1 MTGDL
6 SLVFL
11 SVTCGVT
18 CRVVMQWSALED
30 HEVLQEDRVLTVA
43 SSGMSA
49 SKPTKGLELEHSQ
62 FFWMDSC
69 WVKGLRIC
77 PIQIVTFT

>member
-1 MTGDL
+1 
-6 SLVFL
+6 
-11 SVTCGVT
+11 
-18 CRVVMQWSALED
+18 MQWSALED

-62 FFWMDSC
+62 FFGWTPVGSRASESVLFKLLLSHDKSRSLQALHSRQGN
-69 WVKGLRIC
+69 KL
-77 PIQIVTFT
+77 